1 MVSRATSAIGP
12 SYTVAPEVQTR
23 CTQFSSLRMSI
34 ADDGAGLPDD
44 YATRGQ
50 GFRNM
55 REDAERLGGR
65 LVVETTGS
73 EWRTTVI
80 CELPYR
86 HMRGGS

>member
-1 MVSRATSAIGP
+1 MRVTSA
-12 SYTVAPEVQTR
+12 SAST
-23 CTQFSSLRMSI
+23 SSGTACGCRLP
-34 ADDGAGLPDD
+34 DDGSGLPGD

-65 LVVETTGS
+65 LVVETSGP
-73 EWRTTVI
+73 EWRTAVT

-86 HMRGGS
+86 HMRGES